1 MNNSTETPYAYD
13 PPAWAIAGHAVHG
26 QCRQHQGNAE
36 GICHW
41 QPVSTCRKCLEWLLP
56 DRLLIHNHV
65 LTQLNGA
72 RISDYILSLS
82 STSYMS
88 VVFIWFLQHKDDKL
102 LSIYGNIKSQDYFIE
117 RTNAWMDNWFDTTQ
131 SSWKALNYIAF
142 ILFLLKK
149 ISKGDKVKMIL

>member
-82 STSYMS
+82 STSY
-88 VVFIWFLQHKDDKL
+88 ITWC
-102 LSIYGNIKSQDYFIE
+102 LSDFYSTKMINSSQFME
-117 RTNAWMDNWFDTTQ
+117 T
-131 SSWKALNYIAF
+131 L
-142 ILFLLKK
+142 
-149 ISKGDKVKMIL
+149 KVKTTSLKEPMHGWIIGLIRLNLVGRHWTILHSFYFFTRR